1 MICKTRFL
9 IQCKICKEP
18 VVYICLRLRVATKS
32 DKKSKNCKTLT
43 QTPTRIQKYK
53 RKTRD
58 LSPDLPNKYC
68 LDKIYPST
76 MELSSGLSIS
86 CSRKFLESK
95 LGEDKLHLEK
105 TRNPSKEEGWFDAIH
120 RTFDEHY
127 LDYVVSTK
135 HPLLIQKYQNILNE
149 FKVQTMKKYSEDSD
163 SSISQRVLPL
173 KTSRKSSN
181 KSKKNNSKMQD
192 KEEQYVHS
200 CSGISRFVRNEAN
213 RSGRIAN
220 KRNFKMERD
229 LSASGVHINNNKS
242 AQNISNDSS
251 LSQQSKSNVR
261 YLEKLSKELFK
272 PANKSNSNTSPP
284 EVQALLNNFLS
295 EISESNKDLQLQYNQ
310 QHPFSSRINNPTKTN
325 FNHEDQI
332 VKIRKWFRLCIF
344 RFLKIL

>member
-1 MICKTRFL
+1 
-9 IQCKICKEP
+9 
-18 VVYICLRLRVATKS
+18 
-32 DKKSKNCKTLT
+32 
-43 QTPTRIQKYK
+43 
-53 RKTRD
+53 
-58 LSPDLPNKYC
+58 
-68 LDKIYPST
+68 
-76 MELSSGLSIS
+76 
-86 CSRKFLESK
+86 

-173 KTSRKSSN
+173 KPSRKSSN

-213 RSGRIAN
+213 RSGRIAT

-229 LSASGVHINNNKS
+229 LSAHMNNNKVPH
-242 AQNISNDSS
+242 NISNDSS

-261 YLEKLSKELFK
+261 YLRNLVRSYLNL
-272 PANKSNSNTSPP
+272 PINLILIP
-284 EVQALLNNFLS
+284 LL
-295 EISESNKDLQLQYNQ
+295 
-310 QHPFSSRINNPTKTN
+310 
-325 FNHEDQI
+325 
-332 VKIRKWFRLCIF
+332 
-344 RFLKIL
+344 LK